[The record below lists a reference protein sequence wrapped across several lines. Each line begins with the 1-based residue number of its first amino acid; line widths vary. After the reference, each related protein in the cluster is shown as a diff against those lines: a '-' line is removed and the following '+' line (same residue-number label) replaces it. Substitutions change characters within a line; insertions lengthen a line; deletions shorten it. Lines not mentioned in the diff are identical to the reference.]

1 MPLPEKRNQVKSNS
15 EASLELVKELNS
27 AKVDNYKFFMMYFIF
42 YLWDILT
49 MYNWVYIIGIFIYRV
64 HPVYKYSHGTIMCA
78 QCSQD

>member
-49 MYNWVYIIGIFIYRV
+49 MYNWVYVRIQSTPCI
-64 HPVYKYSHGTIMCA
+64 
-78 QCSQD
+78 